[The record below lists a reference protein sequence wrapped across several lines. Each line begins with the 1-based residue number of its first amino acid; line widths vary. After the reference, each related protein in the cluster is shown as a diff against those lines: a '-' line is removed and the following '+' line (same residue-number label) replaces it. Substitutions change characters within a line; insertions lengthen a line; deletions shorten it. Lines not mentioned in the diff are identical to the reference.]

1 MITSKALA
9 IRNRPDQLAIT
20 TTFSVNGN
28 VKSKQEI
35 FQSYG
40 KTIVKIKTFYEGT
53 RFLCG
58 KIIEERTQVS
68 LDKNYWDYSNTT
80 GKYRNIFLGE
90 PKKDTVKQI
99 KIKNYEL
106 VDLNQ
111 WIRENLSSIW

>member
-40 KTIVKIKTFYEGT
+40 KTIAKIETFYEGT
-53 RFLCG
+53 KFLCG
-58 KIIEERTQVS
+58 KIIEERTQIS

-99 KIKNYEL
+99 KIKNYKL
-106 VDLNQ
+106 IDLN
-111 WIRENLSSIW
+111 

>member
-1 MITSKALA
+1 MITTKALA

-40 KTIVKIKTFYEGT
+40 KTIAKIKTFYEET
-53 RFLCG
+53 RTYHKGFKTKNL
-58 KIIEERTQVS
+58 IIEEKIQVS

-106 VDLNQ
+106 VDLN
-111 WIRENLSSIW
+111 